1 MPEPVSPF
9 TRSLRREAR
18 RLASQPW
25 ELAMVSWVPALAA
38 ALMWWI
44 FSAGLP
50 NRLPIGV
57 LDEDHSAIS
66 RQIERFLEASPG
78 LQVAERY
85 ADAAEMDRALVAGR
99 VHAAVWM
106 PRELS
111 RELKQ
116 GRAGQVV
123 LLHNAQ
129 RGTHSS
135 LIQRDV
141 RTAVGTVSAG
151 IELTARAKRGE
162 SAPTARAHLDPV
174 RANTVALFNT
184 SSNYEQF
191 LGAALIPALLHIF
204 AMTAGAWTLGR
215 ELRDRSLGEW
225 LAPGVG
231 ANAGTAAGANW
242 GDAAAA
248 LAGKLLLPWASLSV
262 VGLLALL
269 GLTLGRG
276 WHPAGSLLWVGVALV
291 LFLGLSVAMGAFL
304 AALTR
309 SLRTALSGTGF
320 ITAPAF
326 AFGGVGFP
334 LVAMPAAARAW
345 ALALPYTH
353 YARVQIEQLQMGAP
367 LAYSMAT
374 PLWMAVAATAL
385 LAASAGLVGRATK
398 APESWGKR

>member
-1 MPEPVSPF
+1 MSVF
-9 TRSLRREAR
+9 ARSLRREAR
-18 RLASQPW
+18 RLTSQPW

-99 VHAAVWM
+99 VHAAVWI
-106 PRELS
+106 PRALS
-111 RELKQ
+111 RDLKQ

-141 RTAVGTVSAG
+141 RTAIGTVSAG

-184 SSNYEQF
+184 ASNYEQF

-225 LAPGVG
+225 LAPGARTNG
-231 ANAGTAAGANW
+231 GAGTGW
-242 GDAAAA
+242 SDAAAA

-276 WHPAGSLLWVGVALV
+276 WHPAGSLMWVAVALV
-291 LFLGLSVAMGAFL
+291 LFLALSVAMGAFL

-334 LVAMPAAARAW
+334 LVAMPAAARTW

-374 PLWMAVAATAL
+374 PLWMAVAAMAL
-385 LAASAGLVGRATK
+385 LAASAGLIGRAAK

>member
-1 MPEPVSPF
+1 MHGFGS
-9 TRSLRREAR
+9 SLRREWV
-18 RLASQPW
+18 RLCQHPW

-38 ALMWWI
+38 ALLWWI

-50 NRLPIGV
+50 TQLPIGV
-57 LDEDHSAIS
+57 LDQDPSALS
-66 RQIERFLEASPG
+66 RQLVRYLDATPG
-78 LQVAERY
+78 LRVAAQF
-85 ADAAEMDRALVAGR
+85 ADPAEMQAALRAGHVQAAVALPRALAR
-99 VHAAVWM
+99 D
-106 PRELS
+106 
-111 RELKQ
+111 LKQ
-116 GRAGQVV
+116 GRTGHVV
-123 LLHNAQ
+123 LLDNAQ
-129 RGTHSS
+129 FGTHSS

-162 SAPTARAHLDPV
+162 SAPAARAHLDPV

-225 LAPGVG
+225 LASGAG

-242 GDAAAA
+242 GETAAA
-248 LAGKLLLPWASLSV
+248 LAGKLLLPWLSLST

-276 WHPAGSLLWVGVALV
+276 WHPAGSLAWVGVALV

-374 PLWMAVAATAL
+374 PLWMAVAALVL
-385 LAASAGLVGRATK
+385 LAASAGLVGRAAR

>member
-1 MPEPVSPF
+1 MTPF
-9 TRSLRREAR
+9 ARSLRREAW
-18 RLASQPW
+18 RLTSQPW
-25 ELAMVSWVPALAA
+25 ALAMVSWVPALAA

-111 RELKQ
+111 RDLKQ

-162 SAPTARAHLDPV
+162 SAPAARAHLDPV

-225 LAPGVG
+225 LAPG
-231 ANAGTAAGANW
+231 ANW
-242 GDAAAA
+242 GEAAAA

-367 LAYSMAT
+367 LVYSMAT
-374 PLWMAVAATAL
+374 PLWMAVAALAL
-385 LAASAGLVGRATK
+385 LAASAGLVGRAAK

>member
-1 MPEPVSPF
+1 MTPF
-9 TRSLRREAR
+9 ARSLRREAW
-18 RLASQPW
+18 RLTSQPW

-111 RELKQ
+111 RDLKQ

-162 SAPTARAHLDPV
+162 SAPAARAHLDPV

-225 LAPGVG
+225 LAPG
-231 ANAGTAAGANW
+231 ANW
-242 GDAAAA
+242 GEAAAA

-276 WHPAGSLLWVGVALV
+276 WHPAGSLLWVAAALV

-367 LAYSMAT
+367 LVYSMAT
-374 PLWMAVAATAL
+374 PLWMAVAALAL
-385 LAASAGLVGRATK
+385 LAASAGLVGRAAK

>member
-1 MPEPVSPF
+1 MTPF
-9 TRSLRREAR
+9 ARSLRREAW
-18 RLASQPW
+18 RLTSQPW

-111 RELKQ
+111 RDLKQ

-162 SAPTARAHLDPV
+162 SAPAARAHLDPV

-225 LAPGVG
+225 LAPG
-231 ANAGTAAGANW
+231 ANW
-242 GDAAAA
+242 GEAAAA
-248 LAGKLLLPWASLSV
+248 LGGKLLLPWASLSV

-367 LAYSMAT
+367 LVYSMAT
-374 PLWMAVAATAL
+374 PLWMAVAALAL
-385 LAASAGLVGRATK
+385 LAASAGLVGRAAK